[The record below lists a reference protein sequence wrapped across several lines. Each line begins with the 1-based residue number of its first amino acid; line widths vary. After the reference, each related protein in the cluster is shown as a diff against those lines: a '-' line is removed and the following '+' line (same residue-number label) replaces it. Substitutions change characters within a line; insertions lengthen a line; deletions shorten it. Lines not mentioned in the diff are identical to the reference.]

1 MAKPDEVIKNM
12 TKIYNIQ
19 KMRERRKQLRKE
31 STVAEQVMWQ
41 AIRNSKLSYKFRRQY
56 SIGPYVTDFCC
67 PELKL
72 IVELDGAYHDY
83 DEQVIYDKER
93 EYYLREFGF
102 DILHIKN
109 EEVRYNYIEVA
120 EKIKEACLRK
130 ELQN

>member
-1 MAKPDEVIKNM
+1 VAKPDEVIKNM

>member
-1 MAKPDEVIKNM
+1 M